1 MTVVLI
7 CCCWARVRAEVVAA
21 QPPYGVLRTLDLP
34 PVHLHF
40 VYLWALPMRIL
51 QMFLQIDVFTDLF
64 GRKLR
69 HGRSRKRRSERGPHH
84 AKGTRYVGELQIW
97 PPGWTHDPCKI

>member
-1 MTVVLI
+1 MTLILI
-7 CCCWARVRAEVVAA
+7 CCCLGRFRAEVFAA

-51 QMFLQIDVFTDLF
+51 QMFLQICLVASCDMAVA
-64 GRKLR
+64 G
-69 HGRSRKRRSERGPHH
+69 SAGPNAARITPKVHH
-84 AKGTRYVGELQIW
+84 K
-97 PPGWTHDPCKI
+97 

>member
-1 MTVVLI
+1 MTLVLI
-7 CCCWARVRAEVVAA
+7 CCCWARVVRAEVVAA

-51 QMFLQIDVFTDLF
+51 QMFLQICLVAQCDMAVA
-64 GRKLR
+64 G
-69 HGRSRKRRSERGPHH
+69 SAGPNAARIMPKVHH
-84 AKGTRYVGELQIW
+84 K
-97 PPGWTHDPCKI
+97 

>member
-40 VYLWALPMRIL
+40 VYLYALPVRVL
-51 QMFLQIDVFTDLF
+51 QMFLQICLVASCDMAVAGSAGLNAA
-64 GRKLR
+64 GIMPK
-69 HGRSRKRRSERGPHH
+69 
-84 AKGTRYVGELQIW
+84 V
-97 PPGWTHDPCKI
+97 HDK